1 MKPIALQLYTV
12 RELCAQ
18 DFAGT
23 LKHVADI
30 GYKGVEFAGF
40 YDTPPAEVKK
50 MVDDL
55 GLQVSSAH
63 LPMPT
68 KENVAELLDTCN
80 TIGIPRIVSGFGPD
94 QVKTVEGCNEA
105 VAKLNAAL
113 EALEGSGVALAI
125 HNHWWE
131 FRRLPDGQLPEDIL
145 LNGAPGVGAQL
156 DVYWVAVGGEDPA
169 ATVARLGKRAP
180 LLHIK
185 DGLIDPPQPMTPVG
199 EGKLD
204 MPAIIKAADPNVLE
218 WLIVELDSCAIGML
232 EAAEKSYRYL
242 VDNGLGEGNK

>member
-1 MKPIALQLYTV
+1 MKPISLQLYTV

-23 LKHVADI
+23 VKRVADI

-40 YDTPPAEVKK
+40 YNTPPAEVKK
-50 MVDDL
+50 MVDNL

-68 KENVAELLDTCN
+68 KENVAELLDTCR

-94 QVKTVEGCNEA
+94 QVKTLEGCNEA
-105 VAKLNAAL
+105 AAKLKSAV
-113 EALEGSGVALAI
+113 EALEGSGIGIAI

-131 FRRLPDGQLPEDIL
+131 FTKLPDGQLPEDIL
-145 LNGAPGVGAQL
+145 LNGAPGAGAQL
-156 DVYWVAVGGEDPA
+156 DVYWVAVGGEDPT
-169 ATVARLGKRAP
+169 ATVARLGRRAP

-185 DGLIDPPQPMTPVG
+185 DGPMDPPQPMTAVG
-199 EGKLD
+199 DGKLD
-204 MPAIIKAADPNVLE
+204 MPSIIKAADPNVLE
-218 WLIVELDSCAIGML
+218 WLIVELDSCATGMM
-232 EAAEKSYRYL
+232 EAAEKSYQYL
-242 VDNGLGEGNK
+242 TENGLAAGNK